1 MFYKA
6 VSAAIAMAALSTSVS
21 AQQFAGGE
29 LTIDAY
35 GYEDGDLDSTVDYS
49 AALEYATNRNIGFAF
64 DLAYYDFSLND
75 DSVTTFTIHSIY
87 HLSDQSSVGFIVGN
101 DIGDDGIGT
110 FYGLEGGFESNNISG
125 EGYFAFYDNSD
136 SSAVLGL
143 SGAYQISDSV
153 SAIADFGYG
162 DIADND
168 ITRISAGA
176 EYQFT
181 NGPSVYAEIGNLDI
195 DTGNS
200 AFIGLGATVA
210 FGAARGTTFDR
221 RGAFETLIPGN

>member
-6 VSAAIAMAALSTSVS
+6 VTAAMAMAALSTSVS

-35 GYEDGDLDSTVDYS
+35 SYDESGFDSTVDYS
-49 AALEYATNRNIGFAF
+49 VALEYATNRDIGFAF
-64 DLAYYDFSLND
+64 DLAHYDFSLND

-87 HLSDQSSVGFIVGN
+87 HLNDQSSVGFIVGN

-110 FYGLEGGFESNNISG
+110 FYGFEGGFEANGFNG
-125 EGYFAFYDNSD
+125 EGYFAIYDNDANST
-136 SSAVLGL
+136 VLGL
-143 SGAYQISDSV
+143 SGAYQITDSV
-153 SAIADFGYG
+153 SAIADFGFG
-162 DIADND
+162 DLDSGD

-176 EYQFT
+176 EYDFT
-181 NGPSVYAEIGNLDI
+181 NGPTVYAEIGNVDLDVASS
-195 DTGNS
+195 T
-200 AFIGLGATVA
+200 FIGIGASVQ
-210 FGAARGTTFDR
+210 FGAERGTTFDR